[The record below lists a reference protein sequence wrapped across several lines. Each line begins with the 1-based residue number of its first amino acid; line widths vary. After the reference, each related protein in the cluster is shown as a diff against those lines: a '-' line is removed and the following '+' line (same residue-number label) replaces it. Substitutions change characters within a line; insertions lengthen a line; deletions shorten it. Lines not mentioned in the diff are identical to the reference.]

1 MMAMMT
7 LMQEGARVRHT
18 CRKEVNFKKP
28 RYYSYIISDVGF
40 CIFIVRFLPHLPLE
54 GRVRGVRPVQ
64 GPDTCG
70 GIGGGGRAAE
80 GEGKTRTPSRF

>member
-28 RYYSYIISDVGF
+28 RYYSNIISDVGF
-40 CIFIVRFLPHLPLE
+40 CIFIVMNVPKIILFINNANYNFQYFLRQCTFHVF
-54 GRVRGVRPVQ
+54 RVKHNCQ
-64 GPDTCG
+64 
-70 GIGGGGRAAE
+70 
-80 GEGKTRTPSRF
+80 